1 MLYEDVKIDLPYKY
15 PPNVENDPE
24 KKIFYTLENWLGDCF
39 NNNFFDFFSNE
50 QLEERYK
57 QVLKN
62 YNVFVS
68 SENDIIPIDFF
79 YSSWYWTRLLYQYK
93 VIFSFRKLHEP
104 EIDFG
109 YSFLSTYKTR
119 YKPEIRKLFRFCEL
133 QYNLDFVVNGN
144 IRFSAASNYNTD
156 DNKARNDNEMEKSF
170 VYSGY
175 GTKLITMD
183 GKEIP
188 CIGTATT
195 TFPANKYYLSC
206 FSLQYNPLFYKE
218 MPNYDSCVIIHNYP
232 EFCRR
237 IQTSFMEK
245 FQVSKNDFIFS
256 PVGYYDKYSK
266 VDGLKKKLVPYLDKD
281 LSYAWEEEFRFIAF
295 PKNYSESYFYLNIG
309 SIIDIAE
316 IFIIKSREEAEKII
330 KKYIYNPVYENGVY
344 YSRITK

>member
-1 MLYEDVKIDLPYKY
+1 MLFEDVKIDLPCRY

-24 KKIFYTLENWLGDCF
+24 KKIFYTLGNWIGDCI

-57 QVLKN
+57 QVLRN

-68 SENDIIPIDFF
+68 PENDVIPIDFF

-93 VIFSFRKLHEP
+93 VIFSFRNLSEP
-104 EIDFG
+104 KIDFG
-109 YSFLSTYKTR
+109 YNLLPTYKTR

-133 QYNLDFVVNGN
+133 QYNLALVVNGN

-175 GTKLITMD
+175 GTKIITMD

-195 TFPANKYYLSC
+195 TFPANNYYLSC

-237 IQTSFMEK
+237 VQTAFMKLFKASE
-245 FQVSKNDFIFS
+245 NDFIFS

-281 LSYAWEEEFRFIAF
+281 LSYAWEEEFRFMAF
-295 PKNYSESYFYLNIG
+295 PKNYSEPHFYLNVG
-309 SIIDIAE
+309 SLKDIAE
-316 IFIIKSREEAEKII
+316 IVCIKPRGNVEELVQKFMPNTVYKNGMYI
-330 KKYIYNPVYENGVY
+330 KTSI
-344 YSRITK
+344 